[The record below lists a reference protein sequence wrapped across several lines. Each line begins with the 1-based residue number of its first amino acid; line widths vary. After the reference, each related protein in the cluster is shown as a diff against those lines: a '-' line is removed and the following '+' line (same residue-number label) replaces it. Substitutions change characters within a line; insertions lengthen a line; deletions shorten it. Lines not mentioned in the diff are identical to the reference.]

1 MQILSHR
8 VRDDDEA
15 KPLVPVRPGRVLLAE
30 DDLELRSLIAM
41 VLRRNG
47 FQVEMATDGSE
58 ALERLAST
66 VLGRTSGRSPD
77 LLITDYRMPKF
88 DGLDV
93 IEALRLVGV
102 RTPII
107 LITAFGDAAT
117 HARAEALGVTA
128 VLDKPFDLQDLLS
141 LAHRATST
149 YWL

>member
-117 HARAEALGVTA
+117 HARAQALGVTA

>member
-1 MQILSHR
+1 MQALSHR
-8 VRDDDEA
+8 TRDEDEA
-15 KPLVPVRPGRVLLAE
+15 KPLVPVRPGRILLAE
-30 DDLELRSLIAM
+30 DDPELRSLIAM

-47 FQVEMATDGSE
+47 FQVEMARDGSE

-66 VLGRTSGRSPD
+66 VLRRPAGRTVD
-77 LLITDYRMPKF
+77 LLITDHRMPKF

-93 IEALRLVGV
+93 IEALRLTGV
-102 RTPII
+102 HTPII
-107 LITAFGDAAT
+107 LITAFGDAAI
-117 HARAEALGVTA
+117 HARAETLGVAA

>member
-8 VRDDDEA
+8 VQDDDEA

-66 VLGRTSGRSPD
+66 VLGRASGRSPD

>member
-8 VRDDDEA
+8 VRDGDEA

>member
-8 VRDDDEA
+8 VQDDDEA
-15 KPLVPVRPGRVLLAE
+15 KHLVPVRPGRVLLAE

-66 VLGRTSGRSPD
+66 VLGRASGRSPD